1 MKNSKSL
8 AALAVLT
15 ITLIFGSSQSYASN
29 RQFSAQ
35 STLLDG
41 TPVSMI
47 IVADESMQ
55 KAAESAVSD
64 AVSRITSMD
73 RQIFSTEGF
82 QEKINSLTRSQA
94 LELPFEIFDL
104 ISKSVELSALT
115 KGWFDLAAPSKKD
128 IFIKRDWR
136 RIVLDEN
143 SRTIAFKSDGMQIDL
158 SKISKGYYADVAIG
172 EASKA
177 GFGNA
182 MVEIGSIQRNIGQD
196 IFTPWKVDIGFG
208 EGASGSFAHR
218 AASYKIRNIASATVS
233 ENSMGSGLI
242 DGRNKLPVS
251 QGQMRSVTTLAQN
264 AARATAYALAVY
276 AIGPKYAMHFV
287 NRHPDAKGII
297 VDKSGQIASSEGLN
311 TGSTSLV
318 NRWQTENIKDGGP
331 NDLKKKEQEENDDL

>member
-143 SRTIAFKSDGMQIDL
+143 SRTIAFKSDGM
-158 SKISKGYYADVAIG
+158 
-172 EASKA
+172 
-177 GFGNA
+177 
-182 MVEIGSIQRNIGQD
+182 
-196 IFTPWKVDIGFG
+196 
-208 EGASGSFAHR
+208 
-218 AASYKIRNIASATVS
+218 
-233 ENSMGSGLI
+233 
-242 DGRNKLPVS
+242 
-251 QGQMRSVTTLAQN
+251 
-264 AARATAYALAVY
+264 
-276 AIGPKYAMHFV
+276 
-287 NRHPDAKGII
+287 
-297 VDKSGQIASSEGLN
+297 
-311 TGSTSLV
+311 
-318 NRWQTENIKDGGP
+318 
-331 NDLKKKEQEENDDL
+331 